1 MRPWATKRDITEGF
15 MAIKD
20 IQKEDDVSFSFF
32 LYSATWHM
40 DLMVGVVKTITGVL
54 ETVLDFEVNRYT
66 VGILG

>member
-1 MRPWATKRDITEGF
+1 